1 MPMEEHIFSFVF
13 NGIRQPN
20 CGRINVIYTHE
31 FHVMHAHLSSSQA
44 KGTKSTSFLTHVRN
58 EVDLV
63 PLACED
69 GTFVRLK
76 HL

>member
-1 MPMEEHIFSFVF
+1 MP
-13 NGIRQPN
+13 
-20 CGRINVIYTHE
+20 
-31 FHVMHAHLSSSQA
+31 SSQA

-69 GTFVRLK
+69 EHMHVN
-76 HL
+76 